1 MGMGGCYKIEAW
13 QSGGALGSYYS
24 KLEMSAFIG
33 TGTGPAGLFGWTTT
47 FKVKMKFHFCKKQVI
62 NSSASVMLG
71 LVRLVI
77 SLYNKEKE
85 YINMHN
91 II

>member
-13 QSGGALGSYYS
+13 QSGGAIGSYCS

-33 TGTGPAGLFGWTTT
+33 TGTGPAGLVWLNHYFQG
-47 FKVKMKFHFCKKQVI
+47 KMKFHFCKKQLI

-71 LVRLVI
+71 LVRLII

-85 YINMHN
+85 HMNMHN